1 MKDFLKRLYSG
12 ENDIDFLG
20 QRRLVAMITL
30 AALVIAGGAV
40 LVRGFNLS
48 IEFEGGIVWEA
59 AAAPGVTT
67 DDVRAEVAS
76 AGVEGARVQTVRSG
90 GDEFF
95 LVRGESTDIELQAD
109 VSAALAE
116 LNGVEINDVTREEVS
131 PSWGDNITKK
141 ARTALVWFFLLIA
154 LYIAVR
160 FEWKMSVGALVAV
173 AHDILITVGFYAI
186 FQFEVT
192 PATVIAFLTI
202 MGYSLYDTIVVFDR
216 VSENTKAMRSVKS
229 ESYASMV
236 NRSLNQ
242 VVMRSIN
249 TTITSLLPVVSM
261 LVVGS
266 FILGARTLEE
276 FALALLVGMLAGSYS
291 SLFVAAPVLVALKER
306 ERAYRGA
313 AEMDRLV
320 ASGYVEDP
328 TTLAEAVVNPARTGQ
343 PPRPRKHRSK

>member
-1 MKDFLKRLYSG
+1 MREFLKSLYNG
-12 ENDIDFLG
+12 QHDIDFLG
-20 QRRLVAMITL
+20 RRRLIGMITL
-30 AALVIAGGAV
+30 AVLVIAGGAV
-40 LVRGFNLS
+40 LIRGFNLS

-59 AAAPGVTT
+59 QAAQGVTSE
-67 DDVRAEVAS
+67 DVRTTVAE

-90 GDEFF
+90 GEEFF
-95 LVRGESTDIELQAD
+95 LVRGESGDITSQAA

-116 LNGVEINDVTREEVS
+116 LNGIDVNDVTREEVS
-131 PSWGDNITKK
+131 PSWGDNVTKK

-154 LYIAVR
+154 LYISVR

-173 AHDILITVGFYAI
+173 AHDLLITVGFYAL

-216 VSENTKAMRSVKS
+216 VSENTKAMRSGRS

-266 FILGARTLEE
+266 FILGSRTLEE
-276 FALALLVGMLAGSYS
+276 FAVALLVGMLAGSYS
-291 SLFVAAPVLVALKER
+291 SLFVAAPVLVVIKER

-313 AEMDRLV
+313 AEQDRLV
-320 ASGYVEDP
+320 ADGYTEDP
-328 TTLAEAVVNPARTGQ
+328 ASLAEAVVNPVRTGQ
-343 PPRPRKHRSK
+343 PPRPRKHRSG